1 MPLPEDE
8 LERICREQFGNPL
21 TAEQRVRI
29 GANAEM
35 CAETH
40 RAVVDVLD
48 FWSGPNGHE
57 HLLRRNQS

>member
-1 MPLPEDE
+1 MPLPDSE

-21 TAEQRVRI
+21 TAEQRARI

-35 CAETH
+35 CAETN

-48 FWSGPNGHE
+48 LWSELNGHE
-57 HLLRRNQS
+57 HLLRRNRS